1 MHINPAEGV
10 QSLDFAPSS
19 SALELGER
27 QHVLATAGGDSLI
40 KLWLVSQLED
50 GVAVRAALTL
60 ELHGGGA
67 SCVRWAAALLA
78 AAGADHAARV
88 WTVEPRARRAQLLAV
103 VSVGSAGGVLAV
115 ALLGA
120 APLLL
125 TGSLA
130 GELAVWRLPADL
142 PDERDDEEGTAPCF
156 WNEEGVRRWLRDCI
170 SRVPG
175 ACTARAAGAAGPA
188 GASCDV
194 VAAGAE
200 LRRNEETFLTQRCQQ
215 MEVTGSMLLST
226 PVDTLLQTFG
236 FGIPEVSAPHWL
248 RCPLSHRLLR
258 EPVFAADGYTYE
270 RGNILDWF
278 LAAGTVHA
286 PPP

>member
-1 MHINPAEGV
+1 GV

-103 VSVGSAGGVLAV
+103 VSVGSAGGVLA
-115 ALLGA
+115 
-120 APLLL
+120 
-125 TGSLA
+125 
-130 GELAVWRLPADL
+130 
-142 PDERDDEEGTAPCF
+142 RDDEEGTAPCF

-170 SRVPG
+170 SRVP
-175 ACTARAAGAAGPA
+175 
-188 GASCDV
+188 
-194 VAAGAE
+194 GAE

-236 FGIPEVSAPHWL
+236 FDVNNAEESSEAAELVRMREELQWLQAPAPSYQQEVSAPHWL

-270 RGNILDWF
+270 CGNILDWF
-278 LAAGTVHA
+278 LAAGAAVSPVSGRRLLSSSLQLNYA
-286 PPP
+286 LRDQLRDFLRS